1 MRLTNLAA
9 AALLFGVTSA
19 SASTIT
25 DVFSFTDAT
34 NATVASGSF
43 SYNSALSGTL
53 SYADLSSFQI
63 SVLGV
68 PYDLAFV
75 NSLTP
80 LTDYV
85 YFAYDT
91 GANTFVPGPVLGSV
105 GVFPSILAGTNLSN
119 GFFFDPLAS
128 QGNDPAIDDGEFTEY
143 SSHQP
148 SPSGTA
154 VNFTIS
160 AVPEPSTWAMM
171 ILGFVGVGF
180 MSYRRK
186 AKPSFRLA

>member
-1 MRLTNLAA
+1 VKTRLFNLAA

-25 DVFSFTDAT
+25 DVFTFTDAT
-34 NATVASGSF
+34 NTTVASGSF
-43 SYNSALSGTL
+43 SYSSALSGTL
-53 SYADLSSFQI
+53 GYTDLSSFAI
-63 SVLGV
+63 NVLGV
-68 PYDLAFV
+68 PYDLTFV

-80 LTDYV
+80 GTDYV

-91 GANTFVPGPVLGSV
+91 SANTFVPASVTGSV
-105 GVFPSILAGTNLSN
+105 GDFPSILAGTNLST

-128 QGNDPAIDDGEFTEY
+128 QGFDGLFTEY
-143 SSHQP
+143 SSH
-148 SPSGTA
+148 SNPSGTA

-171 ILGFVGVGF
+171 ILGFAGVGF
-180 MSYRRK
+180 MAYRRK
-186 AKPSFRLA
+186 SKPMLTAA